1 MAQNIYDKPEFFE
14 GYSQLS
20 RSVHGLDGAAE
31 WGSIRAVLPE
41 LRGRRVVDLGCGFGW
56 FARFAASQ
64 GAASVLGLDLS
75 ENMIARARRETA
87 DEMVQYR
94 IADLDRLEL
103 PEAGF
108 DFAYSSLAFHY
119 VEDFTRLVATIH
131 AALVPGGDFVFSIEH
146 PIYMA
151 PATPMWSTDGDR
163 RRIWPLD
170 GYSREG
176 ERTTDWLAKGVVKY
190 HRTIGTTLN
199 TLIGAGFAIRHVEEW
214 RPSAEQL
221 QDHPEW
227 TEEMDRPMFLLIAA
241 QR

>member
-31 WGSIRAVLPE
+31 WGSIRAVLPD
-41 LRGRRVVDLGCGFGW
+41 LPGKHIVDLGCGFGW
-56 FARFAASQ
+56 FARFAAGE

-87 DEMVQYR
+87 DETVQYR
-94 IADLDRLEL
+94 IADLDQLDL
-103 PEAGF
+103 PEASF

-119 VEDFTRLVATIH
+119 VEDFTRLAATVH
-131 AALVPGGDFVFSIEH
+131 AALVPGGDFVFTIEH

-151 PATPMWSTDGDR
+151 PAIPMWTTDGDG

-176 ERTTDWLAKGVVKY
+176 KRTTDWLAKDVVKY

-221 QDHPEW
+221 WDHPEW
-227 TEEMDRPMFLLIAA
+227 AEEMDRPMFLLIAA